1 MVLHAVASPL
11 ELVLILAL
19 RLLVLKRCLVVYLV
33 EIVARVVVEV
43 TLALPS
49 LVVGL
54 GEVVVHA
61 WHVTVLA
68 GVAIVVAVVLAI
80 VVVSAAPGF
89 IVLVSIATLA
99 ASSIHVTAD
108 IALIHLV
115 EVAAAHVTVTITA

>member
-1 MVLHAVASPL
+1 MVLLAVDSPL

-19 RLLVLKRCLVVYLV
+19 ILLVLKRCLVVYLV

-54 GEVVVHA
+54 GEVVVHV

-80 VVVSAAPGF
+80 VVVSAATGF

-99 ASSIHVTAD
+99 TLSIHGTAD